1 MFFNA
6 MLRKSQAIDQDQTLT
21 FYAIDII
28 QGVPDVFQSRL
39 LPGLYPRKPEI
50 NYTVGPELSTPHFVC
65 YFAL

>member
-28 QGVPDVFQSRL
+28 QGVPDVFARVDSYL
-39 LPGLYPRKPEI
+39 DFILENLK
-50 NYTVGPELSTPHFVC
+50 
-65 YFAL
+65 